1 MIYLV
6 LLTLLGFLFIPYIA
20 YYFLMKG
27 KADNEWNLNI
37 DKEFKPKVTL
47 IIATFNEASVIKR
60 KLENTQNLNYPED
73 RLQIII
79 IDSASTDGTL
89 DLCRSFL
96 RKKDF
101 RFKNVL
107 LLSEDTRLG
116 KSHAL
121 NTALEYATGDI
132 VATSDADSFLKFDVL
147 SQSVP
152 FFADQSVGALTG
164 CEKLINLDKS
174 VHTLSEGAYRKFYY
188 DLRLGESKLDST
200 FIFQGEL
207 SLYRKSTL
215 KKFEDKPGYSDDIGT
230 VINII
235 SKGYRCIFVP
245 DAVFQDTAAHSLR
258 GRIALKSRRAEHLI
272 SGVIRVLKLKIW
284 KNLPLSF
291 SIIIFNFHMHV
302 LSPIILILSTAF
314 FLLNIQNFFYLLI
327 LLIPLLIF
335 GKSRVLFIS
344 YLTSNI
350 ALLIGL
356 FRHLFGQKKA
366 TWQKIEE
373 MRHSE

>member
-27 KADNEWNLNI
+27 KAGNEWNLNI

-47 IIATFNEASVIKR
+47 IIASFNEASVIKR
-60 KLENTQNLNYPED
+60 KLENTQDLNYPEN

-89 DLCRSFL
+89 DLCKRFL

-121 NTALEYATGDI
+121 NTALEHATGDI
-132 VATSDADSFLKFDVL
+132 IATSDADSFLKFDAL

-164 CEKLINLDKS
+164 CEKLINLDQS

-188 DLRLGESKLDST
+188 NLRLGESKLDST

-215 KKFEDKPGYSDDIGT
+215 QKFEDRPGYSDDIGT

-258 GRIALKSRRAEHLI
+258 GRILLKSRRAEHLI
-272 SGVIRVLKLKIW
+272 SGIMRVLKLKIW

-314 FLLNIQNFFYLLI
+314 FLLNIQNFFYLLV

-356 FRHLFGQKKA
+356 FRHLFGKKKA
-366 TWQKIEE
+366 TWQKIDE